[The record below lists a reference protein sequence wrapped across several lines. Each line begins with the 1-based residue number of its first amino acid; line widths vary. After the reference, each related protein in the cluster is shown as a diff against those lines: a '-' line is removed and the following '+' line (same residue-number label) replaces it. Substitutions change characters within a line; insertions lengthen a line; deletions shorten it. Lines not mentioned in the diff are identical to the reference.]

1 LNGSQTHIITFVR
14 TIQNKV
20 EPLVGDVAASQR
32 KRAASGKTAGQG
44 TKDKRR
50 AAGKGA
56 GAQEA
61 GLPASLDQK
70 LLVAVKCEARQVI
83 AAGSRESQPP
93 EKLARTVETTS
104 PPRGGSVSPTLP
116 RKRRASCWR
125 LFWTTKAG
133 RKRKLKTLRT
143 FSRVK
148 TLRTFSRVCM

>member
-1 LNGSQTHIITFVR
+1 MNGSQTHIITFVR

-20 EPLVGDVAASQR
+20 EPLVGDMAASQR

-44 TKDKRR
+44 AKYKRR

-61 GLPASLDQK
+61 
-70 LLVAVKCEARQVI
+70 LL
-83 AAGSRESQPP
+83 
-93 EKLARTVETTS
+93 
-104 PPRGGSVSPTLP
+104 